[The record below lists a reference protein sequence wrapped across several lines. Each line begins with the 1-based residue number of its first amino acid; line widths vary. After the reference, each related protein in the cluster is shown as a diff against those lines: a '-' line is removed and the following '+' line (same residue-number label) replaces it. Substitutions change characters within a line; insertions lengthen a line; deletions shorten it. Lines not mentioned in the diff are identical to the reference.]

1 MEISDR
7 IRLIRESAGL
17 TRAQFAERLGIS
29 ASEVTNV
36 EFAKIKNM
44 ASKESLFRSIASEFD
59 VSLDWIKTGEG
70 DMYGATP
77 RDDVAMAFG
86 SLLAMHDP
94 VVDGF
99 IEFFRSRTPEQRRD
113 LVEQLRELVAL
124 IDKHST
130 KSEG

>member
-99 IEFFRSRTPEQRRD
+99 VEFFRSRTPEQRRD

>member
-59 VSLDWIKTGEG
+59 VSLDWIKTGKG

>member
-99 IEFFRSRTPEQRRD
+99 IEFFRSRTPEQRRE

>member
-130 KSEG
+130 ESEG

>member
-99 IEFFRSRTPEQRRD
+99 IEFFRSRTPEQRRE

-124 IDKHST
+124 IDKHSA
-130 KSEG
+130 KNEG

>member
-113 LVEQLRELVAL
+113 FVEQLRELVAL

>member
-77 RDDVAMAFG
+77 RDDVALAFG

>member
-7 IRLIRESAGL
+7 IRLIRETAGL

-99 IEFFRSRTPEQRRD
+99 IEFFRSRTPEQRRE